1 MESASTTRDPDI
13 ALIRGIAEGEEGA
26 LEELVTKYQRRVLN
40 TIYRYIGD
48 PEEAEDLAQEVFVKV
63 WRGAGGFRGKSKVS
77 TWIYR
82 IAVNHCLSHRAK
94 RKTRVESLDEIQERG
109 GIPEATK
116 VEVDRERERRAEL
129 VRDAVGEL
137 PERQRMA
144 LILSKFEGRSY
155 KEISEIMGTTLSSVE
170 SLIFRAKDNLGK
182 KLLPL
187 RERGEI

>member
-1 MESASTTRDPDI
+1 MSTVQDLDI
-13 ALIRGIAEGEEGA
+13 ALIRGIAEGDEGA

-40 TIYRYIGD
+40 TIYRYVGD
-48 PEEAEDLAQEVFVKV
+48 SEEAEDLAQEVFVKI
-63 WRGAGGFRGKSKVS
+63 WRGARGFKGKSKVS

-82 IAVNHCLSHRAK
+82 IAVNHCLSYRAK
-94 RKTRVESLDEIQERG
+94 RRTRVESLDEIQEKG
-109 GIPEATK
+109 GVPEGIK
-116 VEVDRERERRAEL
+116 VEEDTERERRAGL
-129 VRDAVGEL
+129 VRDAVYEL

-155 KEISEIMGTTLSSVE
+155 KEISEIMGTSLSAVE